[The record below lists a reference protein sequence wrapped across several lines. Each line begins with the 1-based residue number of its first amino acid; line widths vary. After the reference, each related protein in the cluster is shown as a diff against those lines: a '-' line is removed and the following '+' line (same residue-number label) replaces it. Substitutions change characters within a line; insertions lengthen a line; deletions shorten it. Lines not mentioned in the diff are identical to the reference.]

1 MLTGAHVA
9 RWAEQAAA
17 GLAEHKDEINELN
30 VFPIPD
36 SDTGSNM
43 TATMGS
49 AVERMHQDHG
59 KAGSQAVA
67 ATSVADVAASLAAGA
82 VTGARGNSGLVLSQF
97 LRALADSAAA
107 TGKDSLSAGSIP
119 GMLHRAEKL
128 VRRAVSEP
136 VEGTIISVLH
146 AAAEAS
152 SAIVAERE
160 GTSQD
165 GSGLTDLT
173 AVDIARAAR
182 DAAAKALTETTAQLP
197 ALASAGVVDAGGRGL
212 VVILDALADALED
225 ALREGH
231 ADTSSQ
237 DDGSQPDEEIGAQSS
252 SQQGA
257 ERTAGAEIEVMFTLR
272 ATEEH
277 LDTLRGELNTRG
289 NSVVIVPGE
298 SDGTWRVHVHTTAG
312 GPLIELAF
320 ATGEVTDLAL
330 EALPVVEPAEEER
343 PSAPV
348 LALVPEGG
356 LRGMFATAGATAGD
370 TATVIAEFERR
381 GTGCIVL
388 TNGQDTAELFGR
400 LASSDGEATVV
411 DTESFVGGLAA
422 MAVYSPTADLDEN
435 AEEMADAVSAQR
447 WIQEDSD
454 GSTDTA
460 DGAAAL
466 ADLVTSMV
474 SGLLADG
481 GELVTVLYDLAGDVD
496 GDGASDPAASDLAAS
511 CVEDAVEALRAEH
524 PGVELHSY
532 RVPGLGTD
540 VQVGVE

>member
-9 RWAEQAAA
+9 SWAEQAAA

-49 AVERMHQDHG
+49 AVDRMHQDHG
-59 KAGSQAVA
+59 RAGSQAVA

-107 TGKDSLSAGSIP
+107 SGRDALSAGAIP

-128 VRRAVSEP
+128 VRRAVSAP

-160 GTSQD
+160 GAGQD
-165 GSGLTDLT
+165 ASDVS
-173 AVDIARAAR
+173 AVDIACAAR
-182 DAAAKALTETTAQLP
+182 DAAAEALTETTAQLP

-212 VVILDALADALED
+212 VVILDALVDALTEAFTD
-225 ALREGH
+225 GL
-231 ADTSSQ
+231 ADNPPGAGQTSASPQ
-237 DDGSQPDEEIGAQSS
+237 DDASRAAGEIDAQSS
-252 SQQGA
+252 RQTPAGA
-257 ERTAGAEIEVMFTLR
+257 AGAEIEVMFTLH
-272 ATEEH
+272 ADEEH

-320 ATGEVTDLAL
+320 ATGEVTDLSL
-330 EALPVVEPAEEER
+330 EALPLIEPVEEDR

-400 LASSDGEATVV
+400 LASSDWEATVV

-447 WIQEDSD
+447 WRQ
-454 GSTDTA
+454 TDEV
-460 DGAAAL
+460 DGA
-466 ADLVTSMV
+466 DVVTTMV
-474 SGLLADG
+474 TGLLAAG
-481 GELVTVLYDLAGDVD
+481 GELVTVLYDLAGED
-496 GDGASDPAASDLAAS
+496 GVVETGEDGAGDSDPVASAI
-511 CVEDAVEALRAEH
+511 ETLRAEH

-532 RVPGLGTD
+532 RVPGLGTG

>member
-9 RWAEQAAA
+9 SWAEQAAA

-49 AVERMHQDHG
+49 AVDRMHQDHG
-59 KAGSQAVA
+59 RAGSQAVA

-107 TGKDSLSAGSIP
+107 SGKDALSAGAIP

-128 VRRAVSEP
+128 VRRAVSAP

-160 GTSQD
+160 GTGQD
-165 GSGLTDLT
+165 ASEVS
-173 AVDIARAAR
+173 AVDIACAAR
-182 DAAAKALTETTAQLP
+182 DAAAEALTETTAQLP

-212 VVILDALADALED
+212 VVILDALVDALTDAFADTPADAGRTT
-225 ALREGH
+225 A
-231 ADTSSQ
+231 SPQ
-237 DDGSQPDEEIGAQSS
+237 DGSRPADEADESGAQSS
-252 SQQGA
+252 QRTPEGA
-257 ERTAGAEIEVMFTLR
+257 ARAEIEVMFTLR
-272 ATEEH
+272 ADEEH

-320 ATGEVTDLAL
+320 ATGEVTDLSL
-330 EALPVVEPAEEER
+330 EALPLVEPVEEER

-400 LASSDGEATVV
+400 LASSDWEATVV

-447 WIQEDSD
+447 WRQTD
-454 GSTDTA
+454 GA
-460 DGAAAL
+460 DGADGSDV
-466 ADLVTSMV
+466 ADLVATMV
-474 SGLLADG
+474 TGLLADG
-481 GELVTVLYDLAGDVD
+481 GELVTVLYDLAGED
-496 GDGASDPAASDLAAS
+496 GEVGTGEDGAGGADPVASAIES
-511 CVEDAVEALRAEH
+511 LRAEH

-532 RVPGLGTD
+532 RVRGLGTG